1 MRVYGFNE
9 TETREGTNYY
19 VLLTRSLNSARGT
32 RTFLLSFIKTFLQKT
47 LIMRHLNGSRKVNGY
62 HWHIFQLEHP
72 LNYQKKSDS
81 ASPSA

>member
-32 RTFLLSFIKTFLQKT
+32 PNLFAL
-47 LIMRHLNGSRKVNGY
+47 VY
-62 HWHIFQLEHP
+62 
-72 LNYQKKSDS
+72 
-81 ASPSA
+81 